1 MKIKAVK
8 KTSKPG
14 TPPKKMPTESQ
25 ETQRKIEM
33 SCDRN
38 GEAAMAAK
46 AAIEASKTSVGSM
59 PTKINAKEMR
69 GDCYTAEGRIK
80 GDK

>member
-1 MKIKAVK
+1 MKMNK
-8 KTSKPG
+8 
-14 TPPKKMPTESQ
+14 
-25 ETQRKIEM
+25 
-33 SCDRN
+33 DRC
-38 GEAAMAAK
+38 GEAEMAAK
-46 AAIEASKTSVGSM
+46 AAIEASRTKVGSM

>member
-1 MKIKAVK
+1 MQMNDK
-8 KTSKPG
+8 
-14 TPPKKMPTESQ
+14 
-25 ETQRKIEM
+25 
-33 SCDRN
+33 DRH

-69 GDCYTAEGRIK
+69 GDCYSADGRIK

>member
-1 MKIKAVK
+1 MTDK
-8 KTSKPG
+8 
-14 TPPKKMPTESQ
+14 
-25 ETQRKIEM
+25 
-33 SCDRN
+33 DRH

-46 AAIEASKTSVGSM
+46 AAIEMSKGKVCSM

-69 GDCYTAEGRIK
+69 GDCYTADGRVK

>member
-1 MKIKAVK
+1 MK
-8 KTSKPG
+8 
-14 TPPKKMPTESQ
+14 ES
-25 ETQRKIEM
+25 
-33 SCDRN
+33 SDRC
-38 GEAAMAAK
+38 GEAMKAAK
-46 AAIEASKTSVGSM
+46 AAIESSRTSVGSM